1 MEKRTA
7 LVMTGLHGH
16 GLGELALKIPVCL
29 LGETAFLRARA
40 HRKDSEITKCTRPT
54 LSLSES
60 ELNTPAYCHSVGL
73 WPMALQ
79 FAVGRSNQIVAL
91 N

>member
-16 GLGELALKIPVCL
+16 GLGELALKIPVSFVWFVGCDSIS
-29 LGETAFLRARA
+29 RARA
-40 HRKDSEITKCTRPT
+40 QRKDSEMKLPKAPDLIFPY
-54 LSLSES
+54 
-60 ELNTPAYCHSVGL
+60 LN
-73 WPMALQ
+73 
-79 FAVGRSNQIVAL
+79 L